1 MSVKLLL
8 LVSFTLVLG
17 TILFSFIQDRAI
29 TRRKQPAGDLIT
41 TDEGLVHVIK
51 RGRPG
56 EKLPVVMV
64 HGTFTNGLDMD
75 IDLARELATERL
87 VLSPDRPGHG
97 FSDRPRDG
105 FRMDVQVAA
114 MREAVRAKGAER
126 YVVVGQSYGAA
137 TALVWAL
144 AYPEDVAGIVLV
156 APVSH
161 PWPGGLRWYAEAGN
175 HPYYGWFFR
184 RSFIALFCRYGLR
197 RAVERSLAGAKA
209 VSYYFDRVQS
219 QLAFRAQEFKWNA
232 EDLCRLYE
240 QLVPLSKRYHEIDVP
255 AEVVAGTH
263 DLTVL
268 LPVHGR
274 KLQAEIPD
282 CGLDII
288 DGGGH
293 ALHHTHPDRVLAA
306 IDRLDRRLEIAG
318 RSPLESALRA
328 ITAVFPQRIAT
339 KQEAS

>member
-1 MSVKLLL
+1 MSVQLLL
-8 LVSFTLVLG
+8 LVTLALVLG
-17 TILFSFIQDRAI
+17 TIVFSFIQDRAI
-29 TRRKQPAGDLIT
+29 TRRKEPAGDLVPT
-41 TDEGLVHVIK
+41 EEGNIHVIK
-51 RGRPG
+51 RGQPG

-75 IDLARELATERL
+75 IDLARELAEERL

-97 FSDRPRDG
+97 FSDRPHDG
-105 FRMDVQVAA
+105 YRVDVQVAA
-114 MREAVRAKGAER
+114 MREAVRAEGAER

-161 PWPGGLRWYAEAGN
+161 PWPGGLRWYAKAGN
-175 HPYYGWFFR
+175 NPYYGWFFR
-184 RSFIALFCRYGLR
+184 RSFIALYSRYGLR
-197 RAVERSLAGAKA
+197 RAVERSLSGAKA
-209 VSYYFDRVQS
+209 SAYYFERVQS
-219 QLAFRAQEFKWNA
+219 QLAFRAKEFKWNA
-232 EDLCRLYE
+232 QDLCRLYE
-240 QLVPLSKRYHEIDVP
+240 QLVPLSKRYHEVDVP

-263 DLTVL
+263 DITVL
-268 LPVHGR
+268 LPVHAR

-282 CGLDII
+282 CGI
-288 DGGGH
+288 DVIEDGGH
-293 ALHHTHPDRVLAA
+293 ALHHTHPERVLAA

>member
-8 LVSFTLVLG
+8 LVSLSLVLG
-17 TILFSFIQDRAI
+17 TVLFSFIQDRAI
-29 TRRKQPAGDLIT
+29 TRRKGPAGDVVPT
-41 TDEGLVHVIK
+41 SEGNIHLIK
-51 RGRPG
+51 RGEPG

-75 IDLARELATERL
+75 IDLARELAEERL
-87 VLSPDRPGHG
+87 VLSLDRPGHG

-105 FRMDVQVAA
+105 YRLDVQVAA
-114 MREAVRAKGAER
+114 MREAVRAQGAQR

-144 AYPEDVAGIVLV
+144 AFPEDVAGVVLV

-161 PWPGGLRWYAEAGN
+161 PWPGGLRWYAKAGN
-175 HPYYGWFFR
+175 NPYYGWFFR
-184 RSFIALFCRYGLR
+184 RTFIALYCRYGLR

-209 VSYYFDRVQS
+209 VSYYFDRAQS
-219 QLAFRAQEFKWNA
+219 QLAFRAKEFKWNA
-232 EDLCRLYE
+232 QDLCRLYE
-240 QLVPLSKRYHEIDVP
+240 QLVPLSKRYNEVDVP
-255 AEVVAGTH
+255 TEVVAGTH

-268 LPVHGR
+268 LPVHGD
-274 KLQAEIPD
+274 KLKAEIGD
-282 CGLDII
+282 CGI
-288 DGGGH
+288 DVIEGGGH

-318 RSPLESALRA
+318 RSPLESAFRA
-328 ITAVFPQRIAT
+328 ITAVFPQRIAS

>member
-8 LVSFTLVLG
+8 LVAFALVLG

-29 TRRKQPAGDLIT
+29 TRRREPAGDLVP
-41 TDEGLVHVIK
+41 TDEGNIHVIR
-51 RGRPG
+51 RGAPG
-56 EKLPVVMV
+56 EKLPVVMA

-75 IDLARELATERL
+75 IDLARELADERL
-87 VLSPDRPGHG
+87 VLSVDRPGHG

-114 MREAVRAKGAER
+114 MREAVRAQGAER

-144 AYPEDVAGIVLV
+144 AYPEDVAGLVLV

-161 PWPGGLRWYAEAGN
+161 PWPGGLRWYAKAGN
-175 HPYYGWFFR
+175 NPYYGWFFR
-184 RSFIALFCRYGLR
+184 RSFIALFCRYGLK

-209 VSYYFDRVQS
+209 ASYYFDRVQS
-219 QLAFRAQEFKWNA
+219 QLAFRANEFKWNA

-240 QLVPLSKRYHEIDVP
+240 QLVPLSKRYGEIDIP

-263 DLTVL
+263 DITVL

-274 KLQAEIPD
+274 KLQEEIPD

-288 DGGGH
+288 EGGGH
-293 ALHHTHPDRVLAA
+293 ALHHTHPERVHAA
-306 IDRLDRRLEIAG
+306 VDRLDRRLEIAR
-318 RSPLESALRA
+318 RSPLESAFRA
-328 ITAVFPQRIAT
+328 ITAVFPQRIAS